1 LPSIDALFRELEKDG
16 LSILLVDIREDRET
30 VRRIVKSRGY
40 AAPVLLDADAEASDT
55 YGVRGTPTVFL
66 VGRDGRLRGR
76 AIGPRPW
83 TGPEGRALLRALLD
97 EPAPKPLT
105 P

>member
-1 LPSIDALFRELEKDG
+1 MPSIDALSRELEKDG
-16 LSILLVDIREDRET
+16 LSVLLIDIREDRET
-30 VRRIVKSRGY
+30 VRRTVQSRGY
-40 AAPVLLDADAEASDT
+40 AAPVLMDADADASDT

-83 TGPEGRALLRALLD
+83 TGPEGRALFRALLD
-97 EPAPKPLT
+97 EPAPGPLT
-105 P
+105 R